1 MTRIDFHTNI
11 PDKLGYACRLARK
24 AYAARGK
31 VVLLAETSAQ
41 AEQLNEALWTL
52 SGTDFVPHVMAGDPL
67 APETPVIVTFDEHAE
82 LPHRDM
88 LVNLTRRTPEGF
100 EQLRA
105 RVRDHLD
112 RRGRRRRRARPL
124 RRLPQAGLSADP
136 LRGRPVMTDTPSF
149 DEIPVLTEVV
159 VEAPEV
165 PAVEAATGCR
175 AAAAD
180 EADVASAAQEAEAIP
195 VLEAAAETAKASPP
209 ATTPGAPSKSAWS
222 RACWTA
228 CSRASTW
235 CWKTRCAARWRS
247 CWTTW
252 PSAWAGAARRAAAVD
267 RARGRA
273 RRGAGTGP
281 PERAPVLSVL
291 RLF

>member
-41 AEQLNEALWTL
+41 ADQLNEALWTL
-52 SGTDFVPHVMAGDPL
+52 SGTDFIPHVMAGDPL
-67 APETPVIVTFDEHAE
+67 APETPVIVTFDEARRAAAPRHAGQPDA
-82 LPHRDM
+82 PHAGGLR
-88 LVNLTRRTPEGF
+88 
-100 EQLRA
+100 QLRA

-159 VEAPEV
+159 
-165 PAVEAATGCR
+165 
-175 AAAAD
+175 
-180 EADVASAAQEAEAIP
+180 AE
-195 VLEAAAETAKASPP
+195 KRPP
-209 ATTPGAPSKSAWS
+209 AP
-222 RACWTA
+222 R
-228 CSRASTW
+228 
-235 CWKTRCAARWRS
+235 
-247 CWTTW
+247 
-252 PSAWAGAARRAAAVD
+252 
-267 RARGRA
+267 
-273 RRGAGTGP
+273 
-281 PERAPVLSVL
+281 
-291 RLF
+291 